1 MRKVSAST
9 GRTGRNGVLHW
20 PSFPYSAAREYL
32 LTPMSS
38 YQPPSVTCHDS
49 SEVLSLSGAS
59 QESKD
64 EESVSVYFN
73 PSPPLLLRMPRCR
86 SLLWSSLTTGLALAV
101 VLVVGVTSDLVIGWV
116 LVSFFPAREQRS
128 RRAVAGAHSKSWHSI
143 TLRDIAQAALLPTS
157 ACRQICTIL

>member
-1 MRKVSAST
+1 
-9 GRTGRNGVLHW
+9 
-20 PSFPYSAAREYL
+20 
-32 LTPMSS
+32 MSS

-116 LVSFFPAREQRS
+116 LVSFFSSTRTTKPESCCWSSLEIMAQHHAERYS
-128 RRAVAGAHSKSWHSI
+128 TGSSFAHFSLSVDMYNFVSFSYTPQHESYVVG
-143 TLRDIAQAALLPTS
+143 T
-157 ACRQICTIL
+157 